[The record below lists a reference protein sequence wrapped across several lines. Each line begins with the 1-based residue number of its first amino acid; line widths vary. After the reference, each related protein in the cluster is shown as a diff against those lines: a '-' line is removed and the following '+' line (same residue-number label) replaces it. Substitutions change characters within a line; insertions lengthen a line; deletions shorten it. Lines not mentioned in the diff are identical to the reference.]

1 MRFGRGSGGGRGSGR
16 STAPPA
22 DGQVKGGMSWPMY
35 VIWIATL
42 LLLMWRVKQ
51 PLPTFDPMGGQPG
64 AGKPGQPGLP
74 AITAGTVLQ
83 VLTSDDA
90 AFLAELRRLASS
102 SSLAS
107 RYANWSDWF
116 DAYYQGAG
124 GTAPFEKLAGELKE
138 SKGTIQLVVSPAP
151 RASLTYE
158 QIHNLVVKRSAKA
171 PDLVLVEPEVYRKL
185 LAAGD
190 LLPIREEV
198 YGIPDTRSAQL
209 ALRRAYAARRQA
221 DSRARP
227 GETAALTTAVEPE
240 MLVILKTT
248 PYPRAAEEVAERF
261 AQLVGEMNSA
271 RDHAWSSLI
280 AKAQEV
286 GSPIPTAAELERL

>member
-1 MRFGRGSGGGRGSGR
+1 
-16 STAPPA
+16 
-22 DGQVKGGMSWPMY
+22 MY
-35 VIWIATL
+35 VIWIAAL

-198 YGIPDTRSAQL
+198 SASGASASGSSSTGSSSGAGPNSGGGSSDVYGIPDTRSAQL

-248 PYPRAAEEVAERF
+248 PYPRAAREVAERF
-261 AQLVGEMNSA
+261 GQLVGEMNSA

-280 AKAQEV
+280 DKAREA

>member
-1 MRFGRGSGGGRGSGR
+1 MRFWRGSGGGRGRGR
-16 STAPPA
+16 PAAPA
-22 DGQVKGGMSWPMY
+22 DGQARGGMSWPMY
-35 VIWIATL
+35 VIWIAAL

-51 PLPTFDPMGGQPG
+51 PLPTFDPMEGQPG

-107 RYANWSDWF
+107 RYANWSEWF
-116 DAYYQGAG
+116 DAYYEGAG
-124 GTAPFEKLAGELKE
+124 GTAPFERLAGELKE

-209 ALRRAYAARRQA
+209 ALRRAYAAHRQA

-227 GETAALTTAVEPE
+227 GETAALTMTVEPE

-248 PYPRAAEEVAERF
+248 PYPRAAREVAERF
-261 AQLVGEMNSA
+261 AQLVEEMNSA

-280 AKAQEV
+280 GKAREA
-286 GSPIPTAAELERL
+286 GSPIPTATELERL